1 MIPPCVRENTPLAPF
16 SYYKIGGPAR
26 FFAEPTSTDELAQV
40 AAFIKEGALPYFIL
54 GAGSNILFDDAGFD
68 GVVIQTGR
76 LNRALGRVEND
87 CIQAGASVTVAQL
100 LRFCGAQGLAG
111 LEFLVGVPGTVGG
124 VLYMNAGTKT
134 GEAAG
139 VAAEVKTF
147 DLDTGALKTHGG
159 DEIQYSYR
167 TQRYLG
173 PHELVLEGRFRA
185 QPGDPKEI
193 QARIQ
198 QMLAARKASQPIDK
212 PSCGSVFKNPDPQK
226 NIHAWQLI
234 SQAGLRGHRIG
245 GAQISEMHCNF
256 IVNLGGAK
264 ASDVRALI
272 ELAKAEVKNR
282 FGILLEEE
290 VKLVLHKGTTT
301 LPNA

>member
-1 MIPPCVRENTPLAPF
+1 MMRENVTLAPY

-26 FFAEPTSTDELAQV
+26 YFAEPTNTEELATV
-40 AAFIKEGALPYFIL
+40 ASFIKKSGLPYFIL

-76 LNRALGRVEND
+76 LSRTLTPAGDGLLR
-87 CIQAGASVTVAQL
+87 AGASVTVAQL
-100 LRFCGAQGLAG
+100 LRFCGTHGLAG

-134 GEAAG
+134 GDASH
-139 VAAEVKTF
+139 VALEVTTY
-147 DLDTGALKTHGG
+147 DLLSGTVKHHKG
-159 DEIQYSYR
+159 DEILYSYR
-167 TQRYLG
+167 TQRYLA
-173 PHELVLEGRFRA
+173 PHELVLEGLLCV
-185 QPGDPKEI
+185 QPGDPKDI
-193 QARIQ
+193 QTRIQ

-212 PSCGSVFKNPDPQK
+212 PSCGSVFKNPDPGK
-226 NIHAWQLI
+226 NVHAWQLI

-256 IVNLGGAK
+256 IINLGEAK
-264 ASDVRALI
+264 ASDVRTLI
-272 ELAKAEVKNR
+272 ELAKTEVKNR

-290 VKLVLHKGTTT
+290 VKLVPHKGTTT
-301 LPNA
+301 LGS